1 MLGAMSTQSFVTPPQ
16 GRFAVGC
23 ASVFIGLPAIG
34 AAASLASA
42 SPFLVPLPLLLAAAL
57 LAIAYYVFNEEV
69 RVELDERSLR
79 LSRSRVIFG
88 RRLSDRTDW
97 EIPVASLTR
106 AKEVRTKTPASKG
119 GWNHRAVLQLPEG
132 RTLDAREL
140 GGQED
145 HQSAYNAL
153 VRALGKRL
161 GPALER
167 EATIG

>member
-1 MLGAMSTQSFVTPPQ
+1 MSAQSFVTPPQ

-34 AAASLASA
+34 AAVALGAE
-42 SPFLVPLPLLLAAAL
+42 SPYLVPIPLALAGML

-69 RVELDERSLR
+69 RVDLDDRSLIR
-79 LSRSRVIFG
+79 LSRARVIFG
-88 RRLSDRTDW
+88 ARFSQRTDW
-97 EIPVASLTR
+97 EIPTASLTR

-119 GWNHRAVLQLPEG
+119 GWNHRTVLQLPEG

-140 GGQED
+140 GGEED

-153 VRALGKRL
+153 VNALAARL

-167 EATIG
+167 GDMVV